1 MTPSSPH
8 ILYEPGLAWGGGD
21 EVFMALVSALEAFK
35 ATAKPGLAEP
45 VRKPDFLVH
54 DIQFH

>member
-1 MTPSSPH
+1 MN
-8 ILYEPGLAWGGGD
+8 LGLPEVGGGD

-45 VRKPDFLVH
+45 VRKPNFLVH
-54 DIQFH
+54 DTQFH